1 MLMDEKSCSKGI
13 FLSGKRRQSGIR
25 HSPSC
30 YLSIAPAY
38 TIASDLKNAR
48 LSARQKRCRS
58 NNNKEYGR
66 NISRIPSMGL
76 FWVVQQCSIILSVPI
91 SSIQYCLCV
100 RVRIHRSKLWM
111 CHNLHNKKGNPRY
124 AAPIWVI
131 FYILSWDWWWCDAC
145 VLHSSKDI
153 RRIKHILCSM
163 HYTVCIT

>member
-66 NISRIPSMGL
+66 NISRIPSIGL

-100 RVRIHRSKLWM
+100 CEWGYTAVNFECVTICITKR
-111 CHNLHNKKGNPRY
+111 NP
-124 AAPIWVI
+124 PLSLLCVI
-131 FYILSWDWWWCDAC
+131 FYFISFKKRGDSNGVWCDAC
-145 VLHSSKDI
+145 
-153 RRIKHILCSM
+153 
-163 HYTVCIT
+163 T